1 MRDVID
7 LSNTKNK
14 HRELGKIRQMN
25 MFQMEEL
32 DKTLEKELN
41 KMEISNPPN
50 KKFEIIIINML
61 I

>member
-1 MRDVID
+1 
-7 LSNTKNK
+7 
-14 HRELGKIRQMN
+14 MN